1 MRRHVHVCAA
11 YALPILSLYI
21 MLPCPC
27 SYFLRNYC
35 PIFMTY
41 LCLVFVST
49 LLSVSSTL
57 TGPYPTCGL
66 LLKLA
71 CAVCWL
77 RDQGPHTTHLVKFVE
92 VSWFS
97 GPHPGKVVSWEF
109 YKYSALPLIQIIRV
123 KRKENRVKGKK
134 KKEKEFLLVSFF
146 ESYLGVI
153 GFGFV
158 SWECCK
164 HHFPNFSPHSEDL

>member
-92 VSWFS
+92 KLADSVA
-97 GPHPGKVVSWEF
+97 PIRGKLLAGNSINTRLSPSSKLSEWKEN
-109 YKYSALPLIQIIRV
+109 KTEWKEK
-123 KRKENRVKGKK
+123 KRKNK
-134 KKEKEFLLVSFF
+134 SFF
-146 ESYLGVI
+146 
-153 GFGFV
+153 
-158 SWECCK
+158 
-164 HHFPNFSPHSEDL
+164 